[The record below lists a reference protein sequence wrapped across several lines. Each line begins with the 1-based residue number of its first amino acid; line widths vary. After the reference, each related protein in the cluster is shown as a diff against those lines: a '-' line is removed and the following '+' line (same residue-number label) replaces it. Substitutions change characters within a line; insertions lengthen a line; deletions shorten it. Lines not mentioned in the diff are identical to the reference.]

1 VNGTLLGV
9 TADVGL
15 GMGLLDEAVGV
26 GDVGLGMG
34 LLGEA
39 VGVGNGDGNSL
50 SLNTK

>member
-1 VNGTLLGV
+1 
-9 TADVGL
+9 
-15 GMGLLDEAVGV
+15 MGLLDEAVGV